1 MPDDVISMEIDLDTQ
16 RAEAKARA
24 FARSAAEE
32 FAKAWKGLQSTGPAG
47 RDSTTNRNTNQPAL
61 SRVQRVQINTPLVQ
75 IIAKTVQV
83 AGQTVSAGRVA
94 ESARVPSGGG
104 RSPGNGSRGKGGGI
118 GATSLADISAAI
130 HSLTGFFTNPA
141 GALVGLIGRIGSLGS
156 ASLTGLFGRRGG
168 GASGGGAP
176 SSSSQPASPTRALAL
191 SGTRALGSLMPY
203 GASSL
208 SSVGTA
214 AAGAATSI
222 GGAAAA
228 IGVAVVALAAMTAV
242 AKAAADA
249 LSGYNAA
256 LFAATT
262 RLEMVTEGF
271 KYFVAGRAGA
281 QLAALQ
287 DAFSNLTAALAPVV
301 SDLLNLVLP
310 ILTAFVN
317 ALTEAVLVFSV
328 IRAAWKVSNP
338 FTTGPDA
345 VKNLKDALQQLTQG
359 VSKLTDELAK
369 SGNIAVGFLG
379 GIMEH
384 LHDPGVVAGGQQGRG
399 GFRPV
404 PNDRNLIPD
413 RAPGYMPNPFPSG
426 KSHLHQLLNLIPEGS
441 PGAFPR
447 PTPAALTFHT
457 TDQINI
463 NPDTDQR
470 LWDMMQAMA
479 DDIRAK
485 VMSMNDGRYRRALFM
500 RHGVS
505 NGRDF

>member
-83 AGQTVSAGRVA
+83 AGQTVSA
-94 ESARVPSGGG
+94 ARAGGNAQVPSGGG
-104 RSPGNGSRGKGGGI
+104 SAGGGVGKGKGKKGKSI
-118 GATSLADISAAI
+118 FTIAEILSAI
-130 HSLTGFFTNPA
+130 HSLEQFFTDPA
-141 GALVGLIGRIGSLGS
+141 SALIGLIGRVSKVGIGSLSGAFGGRTKS
-156 ASLTGLFGRRGG
+156 AS
-168 GASGGGAP
+168 GAKSNSAP
-176 SSSSQPASPTRALAL
+176 TAPAIPIRAIAL
-191 SGTRALGSLMPY
+191 SGTRELANLMPS
-203 GASSL
+203 GA
-208 SSVGTA
+208 A
-214 AAGAATSI
+214 AAGGAAATSI
-222 GGAAAA
+222 GGAVVA
-228 IGVAVVALAAMTAV
+228 IGLAVAALTALTAT

-249 LSGYNAA
+249 LSGYNAE

-262 RLEMVTEGF
+262 HLQMVTEGF

-281 QLAALQ
+281 QLAELQ
-287 DAFSNLTAALAPVV
+287 NSFADLTAALAPLI
-301 SDLLNLVLP
+301 SDIITLLLPAINGFVQLVTQAIN
-310 ILTAFVN
+310 ILSVFTAI
-317 ALTEAVLVFSV
+317 
-328 IRAAWKVSNP
+328 IRVTDP
-338 FTTGPDA
+338 LTTGKDA
-345 VKNLKDALQQLTQG
+345 VIDLGKAIWRLVNG
-359 VSKLTDELAK
+359 VDKLTDELAK